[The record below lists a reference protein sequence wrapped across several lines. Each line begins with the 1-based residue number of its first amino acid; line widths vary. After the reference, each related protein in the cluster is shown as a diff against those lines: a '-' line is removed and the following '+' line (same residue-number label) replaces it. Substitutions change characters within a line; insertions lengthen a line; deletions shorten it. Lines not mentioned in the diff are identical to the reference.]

1 MDKRETVLDSIKKL
15 VSLGVTDSEIAENL
29 YDVGIEKPE
38 AYALIRE
45 ARGPAVPI
53 VQAAQQKAQAQ
64 QVPVQ
69 AKPNSR
75 TSQDLFEET
84 VSELSMNDQIVQQL
98 PLDKQAQQNQTAQTQ
113 VQKNQ
118 ASDDIA
124 NRIMSD
130 VASQDGEEIE
140 DDVKELSDDEKDLA
154 ELEAKVSKTISDKQL
169 NVKQSPPVSQV
180 QAQVNQTPTQTTK
193 PQSPSTPTSI
203 PKVSI
208 QIQNPIPTSY
218 TSTSTNNSQAQQV
231 SQKPISN
238 PAPASN
244 VTQQTA
250 APIAPAPVQASQQIP
265 TYSSTAI
272 PKMDFTAPAP
282 QQKYNA
288 SLEMS
293 PDFEELWKK
302 GIVVAVNAKL
312 AEMKKIK
319 GEVDAE
325 LETKVDEAV
334 RKELYQFKVLLDS
347 QKDLIVSSNKEA
359 LEQKQKEIVFII
371 DAKIAELKQYNK
383 QIGDNLAIIE
393 STKKQQELAMG
404 QISGALDDA
413 KRTKAQLIVE
423 LNSEM
428 IKSKSQ
434 AQSFLDTASMQ
445 LKQMDERVNKTLELE
460 KNIADGMLQQAEQ
473 KIETL
478 AIQRA
483 DELIA
488 NMEVELN
495 RLQTISKKISPES
508 LDQKISVLEE
518 FRKQFLT
525 NMQENLS
532 QINNAIEELNQ
543 KNALAERELAEKTL
557 AIDAKLEELTKFERE
572 FTNRMN
578 NLLK

>member
-15 VSLGVTDSEIAENL
+15 VSLGVSDSEIAENL
-29 YDVGIEKPE
+29 YDVGIEKTE

-45 ARGPAVPI
+45 ARGPVVPI
-53 VQAAQQKAQAQ
+53 VQASQQKSQNP
-64 QVPVQ
+64 QVNVQ
-69 AKPNSR
+69 SKSSSKN
-75 TSQDLFEET
+75 SQDIFEET
-84 VSELSMNDQIVQQL
+84 VSNLSMNDQIVQQL
-98 PLDKQAQQNQTAQTQ
+98 PLDKQAQQSQSASSQVAQ
-113 VQKNQ
+113 QKQ
-118 ASDDIA
+118 SSDDIA

-130 VASQDGEEIE
+130 VASQDGEEIGE
-140 DDVKELSDDEKDLA
+140 DEVELSDDEKDLA
-154 ELEAKVSKTISDKQL
+154 ELEAKVSKKISDKQL
-169 NVKQSPPVSQV
+169 NVKQSAPVNQTQTQTSQAQSQKVSIPAQPSAPAQNKSAPEVVLQKNVPAPQNVSQV
-180 QAQVNQTPTQTTK
+180 
-193 PQSPSTPTSI
+193 
-203 PKVSI
+203 
-208 QIQNPIPTSY
+208 
-218 TSTSTNNSQAQQV
+218 SQA
-231 SQKPISN
+231 P
-238 PAPASN
+238 
-244 VTQQTA
+244 
-250 APIAPAPVQASQQIP
+250 
-265 TYSSTAI
+265 TAI
-272 PKMDFTAPAP
+272 PKMDFTVAST
-282 QQKYNA
+282 QQKYSSSA
-288 SLEMS
+288 EMS

-319 GEVDAE
+319 SEVDAE

-383 QIGDNLAIIE
+383 QIGDNLAVIE
-393 STKKQQELAMG
+393 STKKQQELALG
-404 QISGALDDA
+404 QITGALDDA

-532 QINNAIEELNQ
+532 QINNAIEQLNQ

-578 NLLK
+578 KLLK